1 MNITQHAQ
9 QRMTQRGIS
18 RSMINLV
25 LEFGEVKQDKTYLNR
40 KNAMQLVRELE
51 EKLRIAKKILDKGGC
66 VVVEG
71 ADAIVTTYNYQPKYW
86 GIDYV

>member
-51 EKLRIAKKILDKGGC
+51 EKLRIAKKFSIR
-66 VVVEG
+66 V
-71 ADAIVTTYNYQPKYW
+71 DALL
-86 GIDYV
+86 